1 MREFLERKVSPGEQ
15 AEGEA
20 AEEAPA
26 AGPAARV
33 GPIASRQQALQLLAQ
48 VAVFFRQTEPHSP
61 ISYLVQRAVRWG
73 NMPLEELLKEVV
85 KHSDALDRIWDTLGI
100 KPTDTDQS

>member
-1 MREFLERKVSPGEQ
+1 M
-15 AEGEA
+15 AT
-20 AEEAPA
+20 
-26 AGPAARV
+26 
-33 GPIASRQQALQLLAQ
+33 
-48 VAVFFRQTEPHSP
+48 FFRQTEPHSP

-100 KPTDTDQS
+100 KPTDKDRVVRIHLLAHRRGNATARPT